1 MNFCSDNVVGA
12 NAEILA
18 ALVEAA
24 KGDVASYGHDIYTA
38 RLEQKLAEIFETKLA
53 VFPVATGTAANA
65 LSLAALAPPWGA
77 VYAHQDAHILVDECG
92 APEFYTAGA
101 KLMGLSGTH
110 GKITADTV
118 ATALIHSDKDN
129 IHHNQP
135 AAVSLSQATECGTVY
150 TPAEIGAI
158 DEVARSHGLP
168 LHMDGA
174 RFANA
179 LVKLKCSPAE
189 ATWKSGVDILSFGG
203 TKNGA
208 LMAEAIVVF
217 RLDLA
222 ETLAYRRK
230 RAGHLVSKQ
239 RFISAQMC
247 AYLDNDLW
255 LNNARHANEQAARL
269 AKGLASISGLQ
280 LLYPVEA
287 NEVFV
292 NLPTAVRATLESAG
306 FKFYPWGPQTVEGG
320 AIRLVTSFCTDGK
333 SVDSFIEA
341 TRAAFLQTNRI
352 AGAA

>member
-24 KGDVASYGHDIYTA
+24 KGDATSYGGDPYTA
-38 RLEQKLAEIFETKLA
+38 RLEKKLSEVFETKLA

-65 LSLAALAPPWGA
+65 LSLAVMTPPWGA
-77 VYAHQDAHILVDECG
+77 VYAHNEAHILVDECG
-92 APEFYTAGA
+92 APELYTAGA
-101 KLMGLSGTH
+101 KMMGLPGEH
-110 GKITADTV
+110 GKITAAAL
-118 ATALIHSDKDN
+118 ATALTHSGKGN

-150 TPAEIGAI
+150 TPTEIGAI
-158 DEVARSHGLP
+158 DEAARSHGLP

-179 LVKLKCSPAE
+179 LVKLGCRPAE

-208 LMAEAIVVF
+208 VMAEAIVVF

-239 RFISAQMC
+239 RFVSAQLC
-247 AYLDNDLW
+247 AYLENDLW

-269 AKGLASISGLQ
+269 AKGLAAISGVQ

-292 NLPTAVRATLESAG
+292 NLPTAVRAKLESAG
-306 FKFYPWGPQTVEGG
+306 FKFYSWGPQTVDGG
-320 AIRLVTSFCTDGK
+320 AIRLVTSFCTDSN
-333 SVDSFIEA
+333 SVDKFINA
-341 TRAAFLQTNRI
+341 TRAALMQVNRT

>member
-1 MNFCSDNVVGA
+1 MNFCSDNVFGA

-18 ALVEAA
+18 ALTEAA
-24 KGDVASYGHDIYTA
+24 KGDATSYGNDLYTV
-38 RLEQKLAEIFETKLA
+38 RLEKKLSEVFETKLA
-53 VFPVATGTAANA
+53 VFPVVTGTAANA
-65 LSLAALAPPWGA
+65 LALAAMTPPWGA
-77 VYAHQDAHILVDECG
+77 VYAHEEAHILSDECG
-92 APEFYTAGA
+92 APEFYSAGA
-101 KLMGLSGTH
+101 KMVGLPGSNGKLMAATLTMALSNA
-110 GKITADTV
+110 GKG
-118 ATALIHSDKDN
+118 N
-129 IHHNQP
+129 IHHTQP

-158 DEVARSHGLP
+158 DEAARSQGLP

-179 LVKLKCSPAE
+179 LVKLGCSPAV
-189 ATWKSGVDILSFGG
+189 ATWKSGVDILSFGA

-239 RFISAQMC
+239 RFISAQLC

-255 LNNARHANEQAARL
+255 LNNARHANDQAARL
-269 AKGLASISGLQ
+269 AKGIGTLAGIR

-292 NLPTAVRATLESAG
+292 HLPTALRASLEQEG
-306 FKFYPWGPQTVEGG
+306 FKFYSWGPQTAEGG
-320 AIRLVTSFCTDGK
+320 AIRLVTSFNTDSK
-333 SVDSFIEA
+333 SVDSFIDA
-341 TRAAFLQTNRI
+341 VRKLGSKAA
-352 AGAA
+352 